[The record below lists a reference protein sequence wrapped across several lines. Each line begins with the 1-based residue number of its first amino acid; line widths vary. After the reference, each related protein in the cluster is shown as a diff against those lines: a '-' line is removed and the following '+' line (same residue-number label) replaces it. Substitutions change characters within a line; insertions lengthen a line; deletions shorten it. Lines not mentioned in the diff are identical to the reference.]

1 VNGADA
7 TITGCTITGNTA
19 GSSGGGIHVD
29 GPSSVSIG
37 TTTICSNTPDQVN
50 AADGYTDEGDNCISD
65 VCDTDLDGTPDCI
78 DNCPDDPGKVE
89 PGVCGC
95 GVAETDTDEDGTV
108 DCIDDC
114 PDDPE
119 KTEPGDCGCGFAET
133 DTDGDGTPDCND
145 DCVTWPGDCSDGGQ
159 TILVNLGDDLTITEA
174 IAAAPDGGTVVVGAG
189 TWNEAIDF
197 AGRAITIQAASG
209 FGSGATVLDGTGL
222 ETSIVTFANG
232 EGAGSVLRGF
242 TLRNG
247 TVGTTYGE
255 TETTFQMGGALFVEL
270 ASPTIIEC
278 VFEDN
283 EAEYGGAGFF
293 RESESTIQ
301 SCVFRMNDAL
311 TWGGALVSSLSD
323 IMIDDCLFENNT
335 SGGDGGAIAM
345 TKGSPV
351 LRNSTFVGN
360 TAFQDG
366 GAVNWIPYSEGF
378 ASIEECTFTGNNA
391 AVGEGGGVNAVSMFV
406 TLEISDTLACNNDP
420 SNVSGL
426 YSDLGGNTLCACAG
440 DLNGDGEVSGAD
452 LSIVLGLWGPC
463 NGSVCLS
470 DLNGDGNVNGAD
482 LSIILGYW
490 GACP

>member
-1 VNGADA
+1 
-7 TITGCTITGNTA
+7 
-19 GSSGGGIHVD
+19 
-29 GPSSVSIG
+29 
-37 TTTICSNTPDQVN
+37 
-50 AADGYTDEGDNCISD
+50 
-65 VCDTDLDGTPDCI
+65 
-78 DNCPDDPGKVE
+78 
-89 PGVCGC
+89 
-95 GVAETDTDEDGTV
+95 
-108 DCIDDC
+108 
-114 PDDPE
+114 
-119 KTEPGDCGCGFAET
+119 
-133 DTDGDGTPDCND
+133 
-145 DCVTWPGDCSDGGQ
+145 
-159 TILVNLGDDLTITEA
+159 
-174 IAAAPDGGTVVVGAG
+174 
-189 TWNEAIDF
+189 
-197 AGRAITIQAASG
+197 
-209 FGSGATVLDGTGL
+209 
-222 ETSIVTFANG
+222 
-232 EGAGSVLRGF
+232 
-242 TLRNG
+242 
-247 TVGTTYGE
+247 
-255 TETTFQMGGALFVEL
+255 
-270 ASPTIIEC
+270 
-278 VFEDN
+278 
-283 EAEYGGAGFF
+283 
-293 RESESTIQ
+293 
-301 SCVFRMNDAL
+301 
-311 TWGGALVSSLSD
+311 
-323 IMIDDCLFENNT
+323 MIDDCLFENNT